1 MPTLIDATVHERIT
15 VGMHEGTPSQVIEA
29 PARSSTFGA
38 ARPNQSDDNRAN
50 PITFISRQ
58 RRVRHMVK
66 DPVCGQDIER
76 EAAVT
81 WSYEGELYYF
91 CSERCREEF
100 EDNPDL
106 YLNPD
111 R

>member
-1 MPTLIDATVHERIT
+1 
-15 VGMHEGTPSQVIEA
+15 
-29 PARSSTFGA
+29 
-38 ARPNQSDDNRAN
+38 
-50 PITFISRQ
+50 
-58 RRVRHMVK
+58 MVK
-66 DPVCGQDIER
+66 DPLCGQDIDR
-76 EAAVT
+76 EEAVT

-91 CSERCREEF
+91 FSERYREEF